1 MTTPTTPSPN
11 ASRPRPV
18 RIAASI
24 VGGLTALLAGLV
36 GSGLLTATQGDAL
49 TGIITAA
56 VTAVGAFGYV
66 ITTERKVTP
75 VSDPRD
81 HAGRPLIPEDV
92 VDWGNADPE
101 SGDLSA

>member
-1 MTTPTTPSPN
+1 MTTPTTPQ
-11 ASRPRPV
+11 RPRPV

-56 VTAVGAFGYV
+56 VTALGAFGYV
-66 ITTERKVTP
+66 LTTERKVTP
-75 VSDPRD
+75 LVDPRD
-81 HAGRPLIPEDV
+81 NQGRPLIPEEV
-92 VDWGNADPE
+92 VDDGGVDPE
-101 SGDLSA
+101 GGLSA